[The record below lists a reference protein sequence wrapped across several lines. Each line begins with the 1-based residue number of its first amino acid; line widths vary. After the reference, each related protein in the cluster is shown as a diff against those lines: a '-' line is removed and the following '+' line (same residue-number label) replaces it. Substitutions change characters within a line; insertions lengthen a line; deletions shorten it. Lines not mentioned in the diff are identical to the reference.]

1 MPVTDVRRESFM
13 FVKCFARTT
22 VGKIK
27 EAFLG
32 RDEAPSN
39 ILLCLGSGFP
49 SETTKVG
56 DLDHFH
62 DKVIVFQARSVDPA
76 NTTSNTMDDMM
87 NNTMTNTSN
96 DTSNNTS
103 INVTS
108 AHSSLSSLSSPSP
121 AVSRP
126 QFTAELMGNGISTA
140 SPSGAPAPVRHP
152 SVASRMSTDR
162 SGSYPAPSA
171 KMSSSSNQPGY
182 ATSPMT
188 PLVNTAPVPSTPV
201 SASPRGN
208 AALSSAQRHSAA
220 YNTPTRYVQAPGHTL
235 VKNEPNPV
243 SPHHFPYALVPHTRN
258 PQALHDSAQY
268 GPFNG
273 NGHLQTDNQAV
284 NTYPVSLYF
293 LTSLPKVTCPWSH
306 LHDLNLSGSAVNDS
320 RHHRTH

>member
-1 MPVTDVRRESFM
+1 MLCTNHRG
-13 FVKCFARTT
+13 

-27 EAFLG
+27 EAYLS
-32 RDEAPSN
+32 RDEAPAN

-76 NTTSNTMDDMM
+76 NTTGNIMDDTM
-87 NNTMTNTSN
+87 NNTPNN
-96 DTSNNTS
+96 TSNNTS
-103 INVTS
+103 IDATS
-108 AHSSLSSLSSPSP
+108 AHSWLSSLSTPSP

-140 SPSGAPAPVRHP
+140 SPSGAPASVRQP
-152 SVASRMSTDR
+152 SVTSRTSTDR
-162 SGSYPAPSA
+162 FGPYPAPSA
-171 KMSSSSNQPGY
+171 RMSTSSSKPGY
-182 ATSPMT
+182 AGSPMS
-188 PLVNTAPVPSTPV
+188 PLVNTAPGPSTPM

-220 YNTPTRYVQAPGHTL
+220 YNTPTRYVQAPGHTH

-243 SPHHFPYALVPHTRN
+243 SPHRFPHAPVPHTRN
-258 PQALHDSAQY
+258 PQALYDSAQY
-268 GPFNG
+268 APFNG
-273 NGHLQTDNQAV
+273 NGHVQTDNQAV

-293 LTSLPKVTCPWSH
+293 LTSLPKVTCLWSH
-306 LHDLNLSGSAVNDS
+306 LHDLNLSSSAVNDC
-320 RHHRTH
+320 RHHHTH

>member
-1 MPVTDVRRESFM
+1 M

-27 EAFLG
+27 EAYLG

-56 DLDHFH
+56 DLDQFH

-76 NTTSNTMDDMM
+76 NTTSNIMDD
-87 NNTMTNTSN
+87 TMTNTSN

-103 INVTS
+103 INLTS

-140 SPSGAPAPVRHP
+140 SPSGAPASVRQP
-152 SVASRMSTDR
+152 SVASRMSTGR

-171 KMSSSSNQPGY
+171 RMSSSSNQPGY
-182 ATSPMT
+182 AGSPMS

-220 YNTPTRYVQAPGHTL
+220 YNTPTRYARAPGHTL
-235 VKNEPNPV
+235 VKNEPNPG
-243 SPHHFPYALVPHTRN
+243 SPHHFPYAPVPRTRD
-258 PQALHDSAQY
+258 PQALQDSAQY
-268 GPFNG
+268 GPSNG
-273 NGHLQTDNQAV
+273 NGHVHTANQAV
-284 NTYPVSLYF
+284 NTHPVSLYF
-293 LTSLPKVTCPWSH
+293 LMSLPKVTCLWSH
-306 LHDLNLSGSAVNDS
+306 LHDLNLPDSAVNDS
-320 RHHRTH
+320 RHHRAD